1 MTAAHKNSYDKNS
14 KMQIEGSVSSARI
27 NETQIASQGDL
38 PPNVHDSQRLSSD
51 AKLVP

>member
-1 MTAAHKNSYDKNS
+1 MTAAHKNSQDKSN
-14 KMQIEGSVSSARI
+14 KIEGSVSSARI
-27 NETQIASQGDL
+27 NETQVASQGDM